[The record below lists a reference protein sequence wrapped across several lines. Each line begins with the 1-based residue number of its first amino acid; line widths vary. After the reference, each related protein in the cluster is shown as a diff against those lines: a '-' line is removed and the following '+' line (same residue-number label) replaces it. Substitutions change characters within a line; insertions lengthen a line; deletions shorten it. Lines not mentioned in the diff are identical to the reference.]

1 MNRNFKR
8 NMVVATVMLFVCAA
22 VYLNWKYAGN
32 VAQTEEAVETKT
44 LGESTLVS
52 KTETDSDSSAA
63 DEAAVYG
70 EDGDYFATAR
80 LTRQQARDNALSLLQ
95 EAAEE
100 EGADQETLNSASEGI
115 QALAAYTLQ
124 EAQIENLVTAK
135 GYSDCVAF
143 MGEDSLSVVVAPPES
158 GELTAQDVAKI
169 TDIAMTETGY
179 TADQIKIMPAN

>member
-95 EAAEE
+95 EAGEIWNFLWDLTERTGVPQAVFSPLMK
-100 EGADQETLNSASEGI
+100 TVGI
-115 QALAAYTLQ
+115 AIVTKIGSDLCRDAGESALASLVETAGAICAILAALPLLQ
-124 EAQIENLVTAK
+124 SVIELVEE
-135 GYSDCVAF
+135 
-143 MGEDSLSVVVAPPES
+143 M
-158 GELTAQDVAKI
+158 I
-169 TDIAMTETGY
+169 
-179 TADQIKIMPAN
+179 

>member
-8 NMVVATVMLFVCAA
+8 NMVVATVLLFVCAA

-32 VAQTEEAVETKT
+32 VADPGEAVETKT

-52 KTETDSDSSAA
+52 KTETDGEPT

-70 EDGDYFATAR
+70 EGSDYFATAR
-80 LTRQQARDNALSLLQ
+80 LTRQQARDNALNLLK
-95 EAAEE
+95 EASEE
-100 EGADQETLNSASEGI
+100 ENADQETLNAASEGI
-115 QALAAYTLQ
+115 QALASYTLQ

-135 GYSDCVAF
+135 GYTDCVAF
-143 MGEDSLSVVVAPPES
+143 MGADSLSVVVAPPDA

-179 TADQIKIMPAN
+179 KADQIKILPAN